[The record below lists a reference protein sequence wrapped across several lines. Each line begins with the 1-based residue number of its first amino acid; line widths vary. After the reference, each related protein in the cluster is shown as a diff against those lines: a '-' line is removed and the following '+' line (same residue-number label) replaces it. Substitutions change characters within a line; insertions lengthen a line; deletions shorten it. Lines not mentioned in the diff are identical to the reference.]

1 MNVHSSEFS
10 SIQFCNIQHSSKEVI
25 VRIISNCNTFVR
37 LRHPFPTFKYF
48 KCYYY
53 FLDVSDRDRDS
64 SGLSVRCTAWSS
76 PEALSKMEWFYTRSR
91 KKRKRKKDDFW
102 SGYLR
107 RNCQESEE
115 IVNKRKDIKHFT
127 ERNDNQVDNGN
138 CVVRA
143 RSEDSATERS
153 QYQST
158 VFNQIFGKKFE
169 SRTILSVQGLSS
181 QPETYH
187 FCQK

>member
-1 MNVHSSEFS
+1 MLTVLSFLQ
-10 SIQFCNIQHSSKEVI
+10 IKICNIQHFSKEVT
-25 VRIISNCNTFVR
+25 VRIISNCNTLVR
-37 LRHPFPTFKYF
+37 RSLFPTFKYKF
-48 KCYYY
+48 ECFYY
-53 FLDVSDRDRDS
+53 FLDVSDTVL
-64 SGLSVRCTAWSS
+64 GWVLSCTAWSS
-76 PEALSKMEWFYTRSR
+76 HEALSKMEWFYTRSR

-102 SGYLR
+102 SDYLR

-115 IVNKRKDIKHFT
+115 IVNKRKDVKHTT
-127 ERNDNQVDNGN
+127 EPNDNQVDNEN

-143 RSEDSATERS
+143 CSEDSATDRS

-169 SRTILSVQGLSS
+169 SKTILSVQGLSS